1 MKKQI
6 LLACAVACAAG
17 ASAQMNVWE
26 NGNLSAQYNVE
37 NVDSVT
43 FGITSETPVSGTGK
57 DGITPLLKIEND
69 YWFVSYD
76 NGETWQQEGLARG
89 EKGEKGEKGDQGE
102 KGEAGEKGEK
112 GDKGDS
118 MFLSFEQD
126 SAFVYLLLP
135 DSSKVKIAKV
145 NEVTKSED
153 DYIQFKDLNAKAA
166 LLGKGIDTNRDNEI
180 SYKEA
185 AAVTQLDLSGNTT
198 ILSFFEFQYFTNIV
212 SFSFKNCTSLFEIIL
227 PNGITNVPEYAFS
240 NTNLSFISIP
250 AGCYSIGAYA
260 FYNCKNLRKVMIGD
274 GLEEIG
280 NYAFSPNINNTSWV
294 SQSLEINIPNTVTK
308 IGYCAFFIYKNN
320 SGTGYAHPIEN
331 FAFPEN
337 YNTISYE
344 CAFGCSDYSPSAYYI
359 SLPKR
364 IEWNC
369 IDYQADMGNGLFFG
383 IAGNYLDGATNPQV
397 QEFVFGQKVKTIP
410 AYLCAGLS
418 AIQEIVIPDS
428 VQTIGKSAFYNCS
441 QLSKVTIGESVT
453 NCNDA
458 LAKCINLKT
467 IYCRATTP
475 PAISSLST
483 TVEVIYVPRA
493 SLTSYRTEWSAYA
506 SKLKPYDFE

>member
-6 LLACAVACAAG
+6 LLACAIACAAG

-89 EKGEKGEKGDQGE
+89 EKGEKGEKGEQGE
-102 KGEAGEKGEK
+102 KGEKGDK

-145 NEVTKSED
+145 NEATKSED
-153 DYIQFKDLNAKAA
+153 DFIQFTDLNVKAA
-166 LLGKGIDTNRDNEI
+166 LLGKGIDTNHDNEI

-185 AAVTQLDLSGNTT
+185 AAVTQLDLSGNTK
-198 ILSFFEFQYFTNIV
+198 ILSFIEFQYFTNIV
-212 SFSFKNCTSLFEIIL
+212 SFSFNHCTSLFEIIL
-227 PNGITNVPEYAFS
+227 PNGITIVPEYAFS
-240 NTNLSFISIP
+240 NTNVSIISIP
-250 AGCYSIGAYA
+250 TGCYSIGAYA

-280 NYAFSPNINNTSWV
+280 DYAFSPDV
-294 SQSLEINIPNTVTK
+294 STTRVSRLSEINIPNTVTK
-308 IGYCAFFIYKNN
+308 IGYRAFVYQEDNHN
-320 SGTGYAHPIEN
+320 STNYAHPIEN

-337 YNTISYE
+337 YNMVPYE
-344 CAFGCSDYSPSAYYI
+344 CVFGSCSESYWI

-369 IDYQADMGNGLFFG
+369 IDYQENIEFSVSSGYRYGL
-383 IAGNYLDGATNPQV
+383 AGYSLGYQTNPQV
-397 QEFVFGQKVKTIP
+397 EEFVFGQKVKTIP

-458 LAKCINLKT
+458 FAKCSNLKT
-467 IYCRATTP
+467 IYCKATTP
-475 PAISSLST
+475 PTISNLST

-493 SLTSYRTEWSAYA
+493 SLTSYRTAWSAYA
-506 SKLKPYDFE
+506 SKVKPYDFE